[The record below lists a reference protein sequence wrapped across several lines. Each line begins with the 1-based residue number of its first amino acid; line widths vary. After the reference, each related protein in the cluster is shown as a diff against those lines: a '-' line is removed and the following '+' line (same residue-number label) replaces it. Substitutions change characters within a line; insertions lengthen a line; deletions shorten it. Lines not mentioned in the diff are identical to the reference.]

1 LLERKI
7 VATYLATRT
16 SLFSMSEE
24 TKIYQLIVRRRP
36 AANPELNILLQLLHS
51 DFGLDSYT
59 VRQRLIGP
67 GLALFGK
74 GALKKTGKIS
84 ALLQQ
89 YGFAC
94 WLIEPQKPAFA
105 PDLLRSLDIHSDHIV
120 FTCQKGLVRLERGS
134 CVIGV
139 LADLSGSLVDKHIK
153 RLLAQNAYRGSDALE
168 VVGRDEMIRITLQ
181 GQPIFDFY
189 LFNQEGKVQHAVQAM
204 PGRFNV
210 DGLGSR
216 ATMSAAQNLQ
226 ALVKL
231 VEEYAEPFRLYCD
244 FGLSQL
250 PGCDL
255 KRASESP
262 SAAMENLD
270 SLTRY
275 GWLVTQLQGDGR
287 AVNAQ
292 RSGSLDVLTGATAA
306 VVVGQPVLGTFPASN
321 AGVGE
326 VLGLGEVS
334 REIRGALEDGD
345 QTSTIKHAF
354 ESRPERKDLP
364 APPDRPAD
372 PVNWRKS
379 LLMVF
384 VAAGG
389 FAIAAGSGGHE
400 LFRLISRYGMATGA
414 LPALVAVPLLWGGF
428 HFIRLKRRIENTPTS
443 KVRSVAMGL
452 VEVHGRTKRLYALV
466 APMTQSACAWYRLR
480 KYRKDKNNNWK
491 QIKEINSSHVPFQ
504 IDDGTGLVIV
514 DPAGAAV
521 KAGTRQAGY
530 PGRSPLTFTAF
541 GSGNGDGE
549 KWIEDVIYEGTSI
562 YVLGYAR
569 PFHEE
574 RMSLRERTVIKLRQ
588 LKLDPRAMQRYDTDG
603 NGVVDEIEWQGAR
616 SDAEQEAMHDH
627 LLEGSARKRQEEH
640 VVIGK
645 GPQRSLPFIIT
656 ETVSEADLVRKYGLI
671 SLPLMAAGLGS
682 MGLAFYSLLRFIG
695 I

>member
-1 LLERKI
+1 MSDEMN
-7 VATYLATRT
+7 TYL
-16 SLFSMSEE
+16 
-24 TKIYQLIVRRRP
+24 LIVRQRP
-36 AANPELNILLQLLHS
+36 AANAELDSLLQMLHS
-51 DFGLDSYT
+51 DFGVDTYT
-59 VRQRLIGP
+59 ARQRLIGP
-67 GLALFGK
+67 GLALFDK
-74 GALKKTGKIS
+74 GLIERTGKIS
-84 ALLQQ
+84 TLLQQ

-94 WLIEPQKPAFA
+94 WRIVPQKPAFA
-105 PDLLRSLDIHSDHIV
+105 PDLLRSLEIHSDYLL
-120 FTCQKGLVRLERGS
+120 FTCQKELVRLERGS
-134 CVIGV
+134 SVVGV
-139 LADLSGSLVDKHIK
+139 LADLSGGLADKHVK
-153 RLLAQNAYRGSDALE
+153 RLLAQNTYRGSGGLD
-168 VVGRDEMIRITLQ
+168 VFSRDEMIRITLQ

-189 LFNQEGKVQHAVQAM
+189 LLDHAGKVQQAVQAM

-231 VEEYAEPFRLYCD
+231 IEEYAEPFRLYCD

-270 SLTRY
+270 NLMRY
-275 GWLVTQLQGDGR
+275 GWLVARLKGDGR
-287 AVNAQ
+287 PVTIQ
-292 RSGSLDVLTGATAA
+292 RAGSVDVLTGTIAA
-306 VVVGQPVLGTFPASN
+306 VVAGQPVLGTFPASN

-334 REIRGALEDGD
+334 REIRRALEDGD
-345 QTSTIKHAF
+345 ETLKVQQSV
-354 ESRPERKDLP
+354 ENRPERRDLP

-372 PVNWRKS
+372 QVNWGKS
-379 LLMVF
+379 LTMVF
-384 VAAGG
+384 VAAAG
-389 FAIAAGSGGHE
+389 FSIAASSGDHE
-400 LFRLISRYGMATGA
+400 LLRLVSRYGMATGIV
-414 LPALVAVPLLWGGF
+414 PALVAVPLLWGGF
-428 HFIRLKRRIENTPTS
+428 HFIHLKRHIENTPTS

-452 VEVHGRTKRLYALV
+452 VEIHGRTKRLYALV

-491 QIKEINSSHVPFQ
+491 QVKEINSSHVPFQ
-504 IDDGTGLVIV
+504 VDDGTGLVIV
-514 DPAGAAV
+514 DPTGAAV

-530 PGRSPLTFTAF
+530 PGQSPLTFTAF
-541 GSGNGDGE
+541 GSGSGDGE

-569 PFHEE
+569 PFREE
-574 RMSLRERTVIKLRQ
+574 RMSLRERTIIKLRQ
-588 LKLDPRAMQRYDTDG
+588 LKLDPRAMHRYDTDG
-603 NGVVDEIEWQGAR
+603 NGVVDETEWQGAR
-616 SDAEQEAMHDH
+616 NDAEQEAMHDH
-627 LLEGSARKRQEEH
+627 LEEGNSRKRQEEH

-682 MGLAFYSLLRFIG
+682 MGLALYRFLRFIG